1 MANNIDVIKNKK
13 FRQSNHLIE
22 SPHAQEFSVHEI
34 KLFEFSV
41 ASCTQDDYVF
51 VQNKSD
57 KEFFLSSSELA
68 NILNTSVSVIS
79 HEIEKTAKR
88 IMTKMLHLRKELSDG
103 SIQFELINIIPYA
116 RYMDGVFKFR
126 LNYSI
131 IPYLIEIKE
140 KFTEFQLSYLLAMN
154 SASAIKLYKLLFQY
168 KQIKSR
174 VFTVDDLKSQ
184 FGLHSKYK
192 QYNDFKKNIISPSV
206 LQINAK
212 TDLYVTFNEIKFGRK
227 VEKIKFEMGIQ
238 NKPIHPDFID
248 KDTLVID
255 VKQLAIIENAELPG
269 IDKLLS
275 GIESELSDKTKK
287 LIAKVYK
294 ENGVEY
300 VEASIKYATKH
311 SKSNFDKYL
320 HDTLTNGW
328 AEADF
333 QKTII
338 KKIKTKEATE
348 LKKKQQ
354 VKKQEQYQADLLK
367 EQDFQV
373 YMNAVIS
380 AGEAKYFKLTDE
392 KKEHLQKMATKI
404 NPQIPSA
411 GLDVN
416 NLTFLL
422 AEVRENPQSL
432 NELSPFVRTVLALAK
447 NKIY

>member
-57 KEFFLSSSELA
+57 KEFYLSSSELA

-227 VEKIKFEMGIQ
+227 VEKIKFEMKLQ

-248 KDTLVID
+248 KETLVID
-255 VKQLAIIENAELPG
+255 VKQLSIIENPELSG

-311 SKSNFDKYL
+311 SKSNLDKYL
-320 HDTLTNGW
+320 HDTLVNRW
-328 AEADF
+328 ADVEV
-333 QKTII
+333 QKILN
-338 KKIKTKEATE
+338 KKTE
-348 LKKKQQ
+348 EQKQLQIAKQKQQ
-354 VKKQEQYQADLLK
+354 ESNAKLQANEQKKLMIVVEW
-367 EQDFQV
+367 
-373 YMNAVIS
+373 
-380 AGEAKYFKLTDE
+380 
-392 KKEHLQKMATKI
+392 
-404 NPQIPSA
+404 
-411 GLDVN
+411 N
-416 NLTFLL
+416 NLTNEQQEKYTKYATNLINIYNQKLKIFPTIVEDLPICCFAVSQNKSYNL
-422 AEVRENPQSL
+422 SIEGFCKTLL
-432 NELSPFVRTVLALAK
+432 NEVLHVV
-447 NKIY
+447 